1 MSGLTGRL
9 SQLIQKL
16 RLEEIAEGS
25 QFRMVQVYTAVLAFV
40 PLNIS
45 PVIAFAA
52 FTGLSRVAGKT
63 LDTSRLFTSLS
74 VIQLLA
80 TPLAQIFQVL
90 PIMAASLGC
99 LQRIQKFLLADS
111 RSDHR
116 IEVSTLD
123 TGRRSG
129 PLSEQF
135 SSDVIA
141 MEDLRPKV
149 PNGTSSSGDSEFIL
163 IRNGNFGWKHDTP
176 VISDV
181 NISIRQSE
189 LVMLVGPIAS
199 GKSTLLKALLG
210 ETESSKGFVFVSTTD
225 FAFCDQTPWLINASI
240 KKNIIGFADFDENWY
255 KSVVHASALEEDLAI
270 FAKGDET
277 LIGSAG
283 ITLSGGQKQRVAI
296 ARAVY
301 ARKTVALFDDVFSG
315 FDRITEQIVCHR
327 IFGRQGLL
335 RLHGTTVILATHNQ
349 SLLRFA
355 DRVLELGCGKVT
367 EREHTTH
374 FLSSQELQTELPI
387 KPVHYSQQAPLDAVN
402 KPSASQPGHET
413 SAKQHGDMAV
423 YRYYFEAIGTSNT
436 IFFFVSQAAFAFC
449 TAFPSTLLLP
459 ECFQCIY

>member
-1 MSGLTGRL
+1 MSGLTSRL
-9 SQLIQKL
+9 SERIQKL
-16 RLEEIAEGS
+16 RVEEIVEGS

-52 FTGLSRVAGKT
+52 FTGLSRAAGKT

-74 VIQLLA
+74 LIQLLA
-80 TPLAQIFQVL
+80 TPLVQTFQVL

-99 LQRIQKFLLADS
+99 LQRIQKFLLAES

-123 TGRRSG
+123 AGRRSH
-129 PLSEQF
+129 PHPDQF

-141 MEDLRPKV
+141 MENLRPKV
-149 PNGTSSSGDSEFIL
+149 PNGITSNGGSEVIL
-163 IRNGNFGWKHDTP
+163 VRNGTFGWKHDAP

-181 NISIRQSE
+181 NIAIRQSE
-189 LVMLVGPIAS
+189 VAILIGPIAS

-210 ETESSKGFVFVSTTD
+210 ETESSKGFVFVSSTD

-255 KSVVHASALEEDLAI
+255 NNVVHASALEEDLAI

-315 FDRITEQIVCHR
+315 FDRITEQIVFHR
-327 IFGRQGLL
+327 IFGPQGLL

-355 DRVLELGCGKVT
+355 DRVFELEGGKVT
-367 EREHTTH
+367 ERKHTTH
-374 FLSSQELQTELPI
+374 FLSSHEVQAELAI
-387 KPVHYSQQAPLDAVN
+387 KPIHHSQQAPLNAVDN
-402 KPSASQPGHET
+402 PSASKPCQET

-423 YRYYFEAIGTSNT
+423 YRYYFDAIGTSNT
-436 IFFFVSQAAFAFC
+436 IFFFVFQAAFALL
-449 TAFPSTLLLP
+449 TAFPSTLLLL
-459 ECFQCIY
+459 EYFECIY